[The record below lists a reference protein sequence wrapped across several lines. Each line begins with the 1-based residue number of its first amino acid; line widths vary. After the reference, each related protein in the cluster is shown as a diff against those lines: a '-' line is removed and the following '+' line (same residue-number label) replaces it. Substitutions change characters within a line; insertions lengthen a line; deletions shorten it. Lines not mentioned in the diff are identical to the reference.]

1 MLIRFSLQNWLSFQN
16 ETSFTMLATSERQH
30 GDRIPRIAKYQ
41 ARVLPIGVLYGG
53 NASGKTN
60 FFQALNFVR
69 RMILEG
75 IATDRPIPVT
85 PFQLNSTSAQEPTRF
100 SIELLIDEVIYE
112 YSFSVSR
119 KRVLQER
126 LIEIRS
132 TSEKILYNRDDDGPH
147 FHSSLAKDRF
157 LAFAFRGTRSNQ
169 LFLTNAVSQKVDN
182 FRPVYDWF
190 ANSLVMVAPDS
201 RFAPIEKFLDES
213 HPLHVRMNEI
223 LPQLDTGIK
232 RLGGET
238 IPLEMLPKSLTAELR
253 NDLQDGETVRIG
265 PELAVTNTQGEL
277 RGKKLATYH
286 LRDDGTEV
294 QFDMDHE
301 ADGSKRVINLL
312 PAFLEL
318 GAAGSKKV
326 LVVDEIDRS
335 LHTLLTRKL
344 IESYLDTC
352 SAKSRT
358 QLLLTT
364 HDLSLM
370 DQKLLR
376 RDEMWVAERDF
387 SGSSHLIP
395 FSDFQET
402 RYDKDIRKSYLQGR
416 MGGLPH
422 LWLEGTD
429 LITPVVATQGNTE

>member
-1 MLIRFSLQNWLSFQN
+1 MLIRFVLQNWLSFRN

-41 ARVLPIGVLYGG
+41 ARVLPIGALYGG

-69 RMILEG
+69 RMILQG
-75 IATDRPIPVT
+75 IAPGRPIPVT
-85 PFQLNSTSAQEPTRF
+85 PFQLNSTSEQEPTRF
-100 SIELLIDEVIYE
+100 AIELLIDEVRYE
-112 YSFSVSR
+112 YSFAVSR
-119 KRVLQER
+119 QRVLQER

-132 TSEKILYNRDDDGPH
+132 TSEKVLYDRDDDELH
-147 FHSSLAKDRF
+147 FHSSLAKDPF

-190 ANSLVMVAPDS
+190 ADSLVMVAPDS
-201 RFAPIEKFLDES
+201 RFAPIGKFLDES

-232 RLGGET
+232 RLGGKT
-238 IPLEMLPKSLTAELR
+238 IPLEMLPRSLTAELR
-253 NDLQDGETVRIG
+253 KDLKEGETAMIG
-265 PELAVTNTQGEL
+265 SELVVTNMQGEL
-277 RGKKLATYH
+277 IGKKLATYH

-294 QFDMDHE
+294 RFDMGYE
-301 ADGSKRVINLL
+301 ADGSKRLIDLL

-318 GAAGSKKV
+318 GVADSKNV
-326 LVVDEIDRS
+326 LVVDEFDRS

-344 IESYLDTC
+344 IEAYLDTC
-352 SAKSRT
+352 SARSRT

-364 HDLSLM
+364 HDLFLM

-387 SGSSHLIP
+387 AGSSHLIP

-429 LITPVVATQGNTE
+429 LITPVAETQGTTA